1 MANEFFAEGGTD
13 IATTMTPG
21 DAGVLQVIVDGDM
34 IFDKAEEGGHPN
46 LDRVKIMR
54 TAVREKLDA
63 AAG

>member
-1 MANEFFAEGGTD
+1 MPKVVTD

-21 DAGVLQVIVDGDM
+21 DAGVLQVIVEGDT

-54 TAVREKLDA
+54 TAIREKLDA
-63 AAG
+63 ATS